1 MSCTASGPHAR
12 QPSDIRQIVFWRAA
26 MSFSISSFSK
36 ARACRRAARI
46 PRVNTY
52 DISTDPS
59 RLQLDA
65 IHAYLTRSYWSPGVP
80 REIVARAAAN
90 SMCFGIYHGD
100 AQVGFARVITDKA
113 TFAYLADVYVLEAH
127 RGQGLS
133 KRLVEHILAH
143 PDLQGLRRFM
153 LATADAHGLYAQ
165 FDFKVVASPERMME
179 IRDPDPYRSGRLA

>member
-1 MSCTASGPHAR
+1 MSFDIPPSHAR
-12 QPSDIRQIVFWRAA
+12 QGAERAR
-26 MSFSISSFSK
+26 SK
-36 ARACRRAARI
+36 ARI

-59 RLQLDA
+59 RLQLEA

-80 REIVARAAAN
+80 QHIVARAIAN
-90 SMCFGIYHGD
+90 SLCFGIYLGD

-113 TFAYLADVYVLEAH
+113 TFAYLADVYVLEEH

-133 KRLVEHILAH
+133 KRLVAQIQAH

-165 FDFKVVASPERMME
+165 YGFKAPARPDNLME
-179 IRDPDPYRSGRLA
+179 IRDPDPYGYFAGKTAG